1 MLIVAGRALTWHRIS
16 PFLNS
21 LLLLLVLFVTWQVVA
36 RSGSIPLDRG
46 FLLTFCALVGLLAGL
61 ISGQHTP
68 MRFEP
73 GENDVICRRGAL
85 LIFTWAVVVI
95 ISITLWT
102 IPGLRAPAWAAV
114 LSPTLA
120 FLTSA
125 FTISTL
131 VIFVRASALRR
142 DQFAQIEREQQVQ

>member
-1 MLIVAGRALTWHRIS
+1 
-16 PFLNS
+16 
-21 LLLLLVLFVTWQVVA
+21 
-36 RSGSIPLDRG
+36 
-46 FLLTFCALVGLLAGL
+46 
-61 ISGQHTP
+61 
-68 MRFEP
+68 
-73 GENDVICRRGAL
+73 L

-114 LSPTLA
+114 LSPTLV

-142 DQFAQIEREQQVQ
+142 DHFAQIEREQQVQ